1 MQQQTDRSTPTTGLP
16 TWAITE
22 HARLRMSQRG
32 IGKDDVEEVL
42 RLGRCQHAHGARFYF
57 VGRKEVQRYARQGLN
72 IRHLENLQVLLAPHS
87 DDVITVYR
95 SVRLPRA

>member
-1 MQQQTDRSTPTTGLP
+1 MQQQTQPSTPIAGLH

-32 IGKDDVEEVL
+32 IGQDDVGAVL
-42 RLGRCQHAHGARFYF
+42 RLGRCQHSRGARFYF
-57 VGRKEVQRYARQGLN
+57 VGCKEVQRYAQQGLN
-72 IRHLENLQVLLAPHS
+72 IRRLENLQVLLAPHS

-95 SVRLPRA
+95 SARLPRS